1 MPKSAFLCLP
11 LLLFVA
17 CTPNRQGSQ
26 GRTYRMGFA
35 ASAPRPDINL
45 LVETLNLSAQYADA
59 GIISTQVPWDSLISG
74 EDPIAYVLYDCVPP
88 ANYWREKQFKLWVY
102 IDPENGLDRTKDAPD
117 LQALGLSIANP
128 AVQQIYRRFVVV
140 VDSILKPDH
149 LGLALETNLIRA
161 AAPDSIYQG
170 VKAAA
175 NGAASDLQARQSAS
189 PLGVS
194 VQAEVA
200 WGKLTGSGVY
210 QGIDQDFSD
219 FPFVKEIGIS
229 SYPYFSWAT
238 PSDIPLNYYAR
249 LTQDHP
255 LPVFVTEGGWTS
267 TSFAGPAGPINSSPQ
282 IQGAYIDRQGQLLAQ
297 ANALA
302 VFQLTFTDLE
312 ISAWP
317 PSDQAGL
324 APFAWIGLT
333 DTTLTPKPALAAWDS
348 LFMKPLA
355 P

>member
-88 ANYWREKQFKLWVY
+88 ANYWRAKQFKLWVY

-128 AVQQIYRRFVVV
+128 AVQQIYRRFVEV

-170 VKAAA
+170 VKA
-175 NGAASDLQARQSAS
+175 
-189 PLGVS
+189 
-194 VQAEVA
+194 
-200 WGKLTGSGVY
+200 
-210 QGIDQDFSD
+210 
-219 FPFVKEIGIS
+219 
-229 SYPYFSWAT
+229 
-238 PSDIPLNYYAR
+238 
-249 LTQDHP
+249 
-255 LPVFVTEGGWTS
+255 
-267 TSFAGPAGPINSSPQ
+267 
-282 IQGAYIDRQGQLLAQ
+282 
-297 ANALA
+297 
-302 VFQLTFTDLE
+302 
-312 ISAWP
+312 
-317 PSDQAGL
+317 
-324 APFAWIGLT
+324 
-333 DTTLTPKPALAAWDS
+333 
-348 LFMKPLA
+348 
-355 P
+355 